1 MEGRKGSLIRSL
13 RFRLCLLLS
22 VLGVI
27 VGGFI
32 CSTAYWRSLSE
43 SETFVDEEL
52 SQIASV
58 IVEYN
63 LTPPRFWR
71 GPQMKDEKMMPPPRL
86 PRRGMRDSHWFG
98 PTPS

>member
-13 RFRLCLLLS
+13 RFKLCLLLS

-43 SETFVDEEL
+43 SETL
-52 SQIASV
+52 AIR
-58 IVEYN
+58 N
-63 LTPPRFWR
+63 
-71 GPQMKDEKMMPPPRL
+71 
-86 PRRGMRDSHWFG
+86 
-98 PTPS
+98 

>member
-1 MEGRKGSLIRSL
+1 MIRSL
-13 RFRLCLLLS
+13 RFRLCVLLS

-27 VGGFI
+27 VAGI
-32 CSTAYWRSLSE
+32 LCTAAYYRSFSE

-63 LTPPRFWR
+63 LTPPRCWR
-71 GPQMKDEKMMPPPRL
+71 GP
-86 PRRGMRDSHWFG
+86 
-98 PTPS
+98 